1 MMIIDCAFDEK
12 LSEELVKYL
21 TTSGFQVAKESN
33 GIITSNDRKLTRDA
47 LDLFLKQTG
56 KIKELQVIPSEKN
69 VLIIAT
75 KVPIEGF
82 GFVRCTICGFVMYE
96 EELMAHERAHGI
108 FLT

>member
-1 MMIIDCAFDEK
+1 MIIDCAFDEK

-21 TTSGFQVAKESN
+21 ITSGFQVTKEVN
-33 GIITSNDRKLTRDA
+33 GIITSNDIKLTRDV
-47 LDLFLKQTG
+47 LELFLKQTG
-56 KIKELQVIPSEKN
+56 KIKDLQVIPSEKN
-69 VLIIAT
+69 VLIIAA

-108 FLT
+108 FLA